1 MAFDHVD
8 EEKLKERVIHI
19 NRVAKV
25 VKGGRRFSF
34 SALVV
39 VGDEA
44 GHVGIGLGKANEVPE
59 AIRKGNDQAR
69 KNLFRIPLDGV
80 TIPHDSFGHV
90 GAGKVLL
97 KPASPGT
104 GVIAGGAVRAV
115 VESAGIHDVLSKS
128 LGTSNPHNV
137 VHATVAALKQL
148 KAPEYVANKRSMQV
162 DALGY
167 QRRGGGITGQ
177 PRRASMAPPPAG
189 GAAAA
194 APAAPGNAPN
204 ARKPEAPEGGAA

>member
-1 MAFDHVD
+1 MDNID

-44 GHVGIGLGKANEVPE
+44 GHVGVGLGKANEVPE

-69 KNLFRIPLDGV
+69 KNLFRVPMIGSTV
-80 TIPHDSFGHV
+80 PHDITGHY
-90 GAGKVLL
+90 GSGKVLL
-97 KPASPGT
+97 RPAAPGT

-115 VESAGIHDVLSKS
+115 VESAGIHDVLSKC
-128 LGTSNPHNV
+128 LGSSNKYNV
-137 VHATVAALKQL
+137 VHATVDALMRL
-148 KAPEYVANKRSMQV
+148 RAPEAVASSREKSV
-162 DALGY
+162 DDV
-167 QRRGGGITGQ
+167 
-177 PRRASMAPPPAG
+177 ASDYPV
-189 GAAAA
+189 AAASA
-194 APAAPGNAPN
+194 QASTAVSIVAGTGVASGENP
-204 ARKPEAPEGGAA
+204 